1 MEVNNTPLRDSA
13 RMSPDQVSL
22 HHTPGGVPV
31 IIEKLPYFRSV
42 ALSVN
47 VMVGSRDEPAEK
59 CGIAHLLEHL
69 MFKGTKDQSAKQ
81 IADMIEGAGGE
92 LNGFTTKEMTSFHVF
107 SLDETIG
114 TAEELLSD
122 MMMNAL
128 IDDEHVQVE
137 KGVVEQEISM
147 LEDEPESY
155 ARVLLDRSIWRGH
168 PMSYSE
174 AGDAESVRRIT
185 TEDLRSFYDRNYKKP
200 KLTIVACGNLNPK
213 QVLKWASDK
222 FDGVGTSK
230 AETKRS
236 IPRFR
241 SSIDLYPKEGDQAYV
256 EMGFPS
262 FGAKHPERYAAS
274 LAAAVLGAGT
284 SSRLYQRIREDEG
297 LVYQIYM
304 YPQTYSDCGLSEG
317 YFSSSVE
324 NAEKVIRLM
333 AEEMR
338 RFKEEGLQEGELER
352 AKRWIKGMFLR
363 KLESTENRMYWLS
376 ENHMLTGKVRS
387 LQELVAEFEHVTEED
402 VAKAANETFKVKKL
416 CMAIHAPE
424 KEGRELAKNIRGIDF

>member
-1 MEVNNTPLRDSA
+1 MPQDL
-13 RMSPDQVSL
+13 VSL
-22 HHTPGGVPV
+22 HHTPGGIPV

-47 VMVGSRDEPAEK
+47 VMVGSRDEQAEK
-59 CGIAHLLEHL
+59 CGMAHLLEHL

-107 SLDETIG
+107 TLDETIE
-114 TAEELLSD
+114 TAEKLLSD
-122 MMMNAL
+122 MMLHAL

-168 PMSYSE
+168 PMSFAES
-174 AGDAESVRRIT
+174 GDVESVRRIS
-185 TEDLRSFYDRNYKKP
+185 TEDLRNFYSRHYKKP
-200 KLTIVACGNLNPK
+200 RLTIVACGNLNPK
-213 QVLKWASDK
+213 QVLKWAADN
-222 FDGVGTSK
+222 FDGVGSVKT
-230 AETKRS
+230 EVKRS
-236 IPRFR
+236 TPKFR

-256 EMGFPS
+256 EMGFPA

-274 LAAAVLGAGT
+274 LAAVVLGAGT
-284 SSRLYQRIREDEG
+284 SSRLYQRIREDAG

-304 YPQTYSDCGLSEG
+304 FPQTYSDCGMAEG
-317 YFSSSVE
+317 YFSSSIE
-324 NAEKVIRLM
+324 NAEKVIKMM
-333 AEEMR
+333 AEEMH
-338 RFKEEGLQEGELER
+338 RFKEDGLETGELDR
-352 AKRWIKGMFLR
+352 AKRWIKGVFLR

-376 ENHMLTGKVRS
+376 ENHMLTGKARPLTEQV
-387 LQELVAEFEHVTEED
+387 EEFGKVTEDE
-402 VAKAANETFKVKKL
+402 VIKAANEMFKVKKL

-424 KEGRELAKNIRGIDF
+424 KEGKELAKNIRGIDF